1 MSVFLLRSPDKGDIC
16 DLNVR
21 DQVKGW
27 LIVNSFVK
35 WDKFS
40 EIYEL
45 LLEAG
50 FSKGIDLEMKSSTD
64 IFCSVQSGFEGME
77 LPDFVIFWDKDI
89 LLARRLEQAGLR
101 LFNPSESIEVCDD
114 KGQTAIA
121 LQAKGIRTPL
131 TFLSPKAYPS
141 FGCTDLSFL
150 DKAESVLGYPM
161 VIKENRGSFGKQVH
175 LAHDRREAEELIEG
189 FKEHPFIMQE
199 YIAASG
205 GRDVRI
211 NVVGGRVVA
220 SMYRYNDNDFRSN
233 ITNGGSMK
241 KYDADPAQ
249 AEIAVKACEAIGLD
263 FAGVDVLF
271 GEDGPIICEV
281 NSNPHFKTTLEC
293 TGINM
298 AEHIMAH
305 ILKVMNGE

>member
-1 MSVFLLRSPDKGDIC
+1 M
-16 DLNVR
+16 N
-21 DQVKGW
+21 GW

-45 LLEAG
+45 LLNAG
-50 FSKGIDLEMKSSTD
+50 RKVGVSLEMKTSSD
-64 IFCSVQSGFEGME
+64 IFCSVQSEFSDLE
-77 LPDFVIFWDKDI
+77 LPDFAIFWDKDI
-89 LLARRLEQAGLR
+89 LLARRLEKMGLR
-101 LFNPSESIEVCDD
+101 LFNSSESIETCDD

-121 LQAKGIRTPL
+121 LLDGGIRTPK
-131 TFLSPKAYPS
+131 TFLSPKAYPA
-141 FGCTDLSFL
+141 FGCTDMAFL
-150 DKAESVLGYPM
+150 RKAEEALGYPM
-161 VIKENRGSFGKQVH
+161 VIKENRGSFGQQVH
-175 LAHDRREAEELIEG
+175 LVNNSYEAERLIAS
-189 FKEHPFIMQE
+189 FKEHPFVMQE
-199 YIAASG
+199 YIEESA
-205 GRDVRI
+205 GRDVRV

-241 KYDADPAQ
+241 KYEASEAQ
-249 AEIAVKACEAIGLD
+249 AKIAIDACKAIGLD

-271 GEDGPIICEV
+271 GKNGPIICEV

-298 AEHIMAH
+298 AEHIISH
-305 ILKVMNGE
+305 IAEVMGA

>member
-1 MSVFLLRSPDKGDIC
+1 M
-16 DLNVR
+16 N
-21 DQVKGW
+21 GW

-45 LLEAG
+45 LLNAG
-50 FSKGIDLEMKSSTD
+50 RKVGVSLEMKTSSD
-64 IFCSVQSGFEGME
+64 IFCSVQSSFSDLE
-77 LPDFVIFWDKDI
+77 LPDFAIFWDKDI
-89 LLARRLEQAGLR
+89 LLARRLEKMGLR
-101 LFNPSESIEVCDD
+101 LFNSSESIETCDD

-121 LQAKGIRTPL
+121 LLDGGIRTPK
-131 TFLSPKAYPS
+131 TFLSPKAYPA
-141 FGCTDLSFL
+141 FGCTDMAFL
-150 DKAESVLGYPM
+150 RKAEEALGYPM
-161 VIKENRGSFGKQVH
+161 VIKENRGSFGQQVH
-175 LAHDRREAEELIEG
+175 LVNNSYEAERLIAS

-199 YIAASG
+199 YIEESA
-205 GRDVRI
+205 GRDVRV

-220 SMYRYNDNDFRSN
+220 SKYRYNDNDFRSN

-241 KYDADPAQ
+241 KYEASEAQ
-249 AEIAVKACEAIGLD
+249 AKIAIDACKAIGLD

-271 GEDGPIICEV
+271 GKNGPIICEV

-298 AEHIMAH
+298 AEHIISH
-305 ILKVMNGE
+305 IAEVMGA

>member
-1 MSVFLLRSPDKGDIC
+1 M
-16 DLNVR
+16 N
-21 DQVKGW
+21 GW

-45 LLEAG
+45 LLDAG
-50 FSKGIDLEMKSSTD
+50 KKIGVSLEMKTSSD
-64 IFCSVQSGFEGME
+64 IFCSVQSEFDSLK
-77 LPDFVIFWDKDI
+77 LPDFAIFWDKDI
-89 LLARRLEQAGLR
+89 LLAKRLEKLGLR
-101 LFNPSESIEVCDD
+101 LFNSSDSIETCDD

-121 LQAKGIRTPL
+121 LQEGGIRTPL
-131 TFLSPKAYPS
+131 TFLSPKAYPA
-141 FGCTDLSFL
+141 FGCTDMTFL
-150 DKAESVLGYPM
+150 RKAEEKLGFPM
-161 VIKENRGSFGKQVH
+161 VIKENRGSFGQQVH
-175 LAHDRREAEELIEG
+175 LVKNSYEAERLIAS

-199 YIAASG
+199 YIEESA
-205 GRDVRI
+205 GRDVRV

-241 KYDADPAQ
+241 KYEASEAQ
-249 AEIAVKACEAIGLD
+249 AKIAIDACKAIGLD

-271 GEDGPIICEV
+271 GKDGPIICEV

-298 AEHIMAH
+298 AEHIISH
-305 ILKVMNGE
+305 IAEVMGA

>member
-1 MSVFLLRSPDKGDIC
+1 M
-16 DLNVR
+16 N
-21 DQVKGW
+21 GW

-45 LLEAG
+45 LLDAG
-50 FSKGIDLEMKSSTD
+50 QERGVSLEMKTSSDT
-64 IFCSVQSGFEGME
+64 FCSVQSEFDPLK
-77 LPDFVIFWDKDI
+77 LPDFAIFWDKDI
-89 LLARRLEQAGLR
+89 LLAKRLEKMGLR
-101 LFNPSESIEVCDD
+101 LFNSSDSIETCDD

-121 LQAKGIRTPL
+121 LQAGGIRTPL
-131 TFLSPKAYPS
+131 TFLSPKAYPA
-141 FGCTDLSFL
+141 FGCTDMTFL
-150 DKAESVLGYPM
+150 RKAEEKLGYPM
-161 VIKENRGSFGKQVH
+161 VIKENRGSFGQQVH
-175 LAHDRREAEELIEG
+175 LVNNAYEAERLIAS

-199 YIAASG
+199 YIEESA
-205 GRDVRI
+205 GRDVRV

-241 KYDADPAQ
+241 KYEASEAQ
-249 AEIAVKACEAIGLD
+249 AKIAIDACKAIGLD

-271 GEDGPIICEV
+271 GKDGPIICEV

-298 AEHIMAH
+298 AEHIISH
-305 ILKVMNGE
+305 IAEVMGA

>member
-1 MSVFLLRSPDKGDIC
+1 M
-16 DLNVR
+16 
-21 DQVKGW
+21 KGW

-45 LLEAG
+45 LLSAG
-50 FSKGIDLEMKSSTD
+50 KAEGVDLEMKSSTD
-64 IFCSVQSGFEGME
+64 VFCSVQSGFKDTS

-89 LLARRLEQAGLR
+89 LLARRLEKAGLR

-121 LQAKGIRTPL
+121 LMDKGIRTPL

-150 DKAESVLGYPM
+150 DKAEEALGYPM

-175 LAHDRREAEELIEG
+175 LVHDRAEAEALIAG

-199 YIAASG
+199 FIEESK

-211 NVVGGRVVA
+211 NVVGGKVVA

-241 KYDADPAQ
+241 SFEADPAQ
-249 AEIAVKACEAIGLD
+249 AKEAIKACEAIGLD

-271 GEDGPIICEV
+271 GKDGPIICEV

-305 ILKVMNGE
+305 ILEVMS

>member
-1 MSVFLLRSPDKGDIC
+1 M
-16 DLNVR
+16 N
-21 DQVKGW
+21 GW

-45 LLEAG
+45 LLNAG
-50 FSKGIDLEMKSSTD
+50 RKVGVSLEMKTSSD
-64 IFCSVQSGFEGME
+64 IFCSVQSRFSDLE
-77 LPDFVIFWDKDI
+77 LPDFAIFWDKDI
-89 LLARRLEQAGLR
+89 LLARRLEKMGLR
-101 LFNPSESIEVCDD
+101 LFNSSESIETCDD

-121 LQAKGIRTPL
+121 LLDGGIRTPV
-131 TFLSPKAYPS
+131 TFLSPKAYPA
-141 FGCTDLSFL
+141 FGCTDMAFL
-150 DKAESVLGYPM
+150 RKAEEALGYPM
-161 VIKENRGSFGKQVH
+161 VIKENRGSFGQQVH
-175 LAHDRREAEELIEG
+175 LVNNSYEAERLIAS
-189 FKEHPFIMQE
+189 FKEHPFILQE
-199 YIAASG
+199 YIEESA
-205 GRDVRI
+205 GRDVRV

-241 KYDADPAQ
+241 KYEASEAQ
-249 AEIAVKACEAIGLD
+249 AKIAIDACKAIGLD

-271 GEDGPIICEV
+271 GKNGPIICEV

-298 AEHIMAH
+298 AEHIISH
-305 ILKVMNGE
+305 IAEVMGA

>member
-1 MSVFLLRSPDKGDIC
+1 M
-16 DLNVR
+16 N
-21 DQVKGW
+21 GW

-45 LLEAG
+45 LLDAG
-50 FSKGIDLEMKSSTD
+50 KKIGVSLEMKTSSD
-64 IFCSVQSGFEGME
+64 IFCSVQSEFGPLK
-77 LPDFVIFWDKDI
+77 LPDFAIFWDKDI
-89 LLARRLEQAGLR
+89 LLARRLEKMGLR
-101 LFNPSESIEVCDD
+101 LFNSSESIETCDD

-121 LQAKGIRTPL
+121 LQAGGIRTPL
-131 TFLSPKAYPS
+131 TFLSPKAYPA
-141 FGCTDLSFL
+141 FGCTDMNFL
-150 DKAESVLGYPM
+150 RKAEEKLGYPM
-161 VIKENRGSFGKQVH
+161 VIKENRGSFGQQVH
-175 LAHDRREAEELIEG
+175 LASNAYEAERLIAS

-199 YIAASG
+199 YIEESA
-205 GRDVRI
+205 GRDVRV

-241 KYDADPAQ
+241 KYEASEAQ
-249 AEIAVKACEAIGLD
+249 AKIAIDACKAIGLD

-271 GEDGPIICEV
+271 GKDGPIICEV

-298 AEHIMAH
+298 AEHIISH
-305 ILKVMNGE
+305 IAEVMGA

>member
-1 MSVFLLRSPDKGDIC
+1 M
-16 DLNVR
+16 
-21 DQVKGW
+21 KGW

-40 EIYEL
+40 EIYNL

-50 FSKGIDLEMKSSTD
+50 NKVGVELEMKTSSD
-64 IFCSVQSGFEGME
+64 IFCSVQSRFGDLE
-77 LPDFVIFWDKDI
+77 LPDFGIFWDKDI
-89 LLARRLEQAGLR
+89 LLASRLERLGLR
-101 LFNPSESIEVCDD
+101 LFNSSQSIEACDD

-121 LQAKGIRTPL
+121 LVEGGIRTPK
-131 TFLSPKAYPS
+131 TFLSPKAYPT
-141 FGCTDLSFL
+141 FGCTDMTFL
-150 DKAESVLGYPM
+150 RKAEEEIGYPM
-161 VIKENRGSFGKQVH
+161 VIKENRGSFGQQVH
-175 LAHDRREAEELIEG
+175 LVKNSYEAEMLIAS

-199 YIAASG
+199 YIEESA

-211 NVVGGRVVA
+211 NVVGDRVVA

-241 KYDADPAQ
+241 SFTATKEQEELA
-249 AEIAVKACEAIGLD
+249 IAACKALGLD

-271 GEDGPIICEV
+271 GKEGPIICEV

-298 AEHIMAH
+298 AEYIISYIKEYVDERKKSASC
-305 ILKVMNGE
+305 IF

>member
-1 MSVFLLRSPDKGDIC
+1 M
-16 DLNVR
+16 N
-21 DQVKGW
+21 GW

-45 LLEAG
+45 LLNAG
-50 FSKGIDLEMKSSTD
+50 RKVGVSLEMKSSSD
-64 IFCSVQSGFEGME
+64 IFCSVQSEFSDLE
-77 LPDFVIFWDKDI
+77 LPDFAIFWDKDI
-89 LLARRLEQAGLR
+89 LLARRLEKMGLR
-101 LFNPSESIEVCDD
+101 LFNSSESIETCDD
-114 KGQTAIA
+114 KVQTAIA
-121 LQAKGIRTPL
+121 LLDGGIRTPV
-131 TFLSPKAYPS
+131 TFLSPKAYPA
-141 FGCTDLSFL
+141 FGCTDMAFL
-150 DKAESVLGYPM
+150 RKAEEALGYPM
-161 VIKENRGSFGKQVH
+161 VIKENRGSFGQQVH
-175 LAHDRREAEELIEG
+175 LVNNSYEAERLIAS

-199 YIAASG
+199 YIEESA
-205 GRDVRI
+205 GRDVRV

-241 KYDADPAQ
+241 KYEASEAQ
-249 AEIAVKACEAIGLD
+249 AKIAIDACKAIGLD

-271 GEDGPIICEV
+271 GKNGPIICEV

-298 AEHIMAH
+298 AEHIISH
-305 ILKVMNGE
+305 IAEVMGA

>member
-1 MSVFLLRSPDKGDIC
+1 M
-16 DLNVR
+16 N
-21 DQVKGW
+21 GW

-45 LLEAG
+45 LLNAG
-50 FSKGIDLEMKSSTD
+50 RKVGVSLEMKSSSD
-64 IFCSVQSGFEGME
+64 IFCSVQSEFSDLE
-77 LPDFVIFWDKDI
+77 LPDFAIFWDKDI
-89 LLARRLEQAGLR
+89 LLARRLEKMGLR
-101 LFNPSESIEVCDD
+101 LFNSSESIETCDD

-121 LQAKGIRTPL
+121 LLDGGIRTPV
-131 TFLSPKAYPS
+131 TFLSPKAYPA
-141 FGCTDLSFL
+141 FGCTDMAFL
-150 DKAESVLGYPM
+150 RKAEEALGYPM
-161 VIKENRGSFGKQVH
+161 VIKENRGSFGQQVH
-175 LAHDRREAEELIEG
+175 LVNNSYEAERLIAS

-199 YIAASG
+199 YIEESA
-205 GRDVRI
+205 GRDVRV

-241 KYDADPAQ
+241 KYEASEAQ
-249 AEIAVKACEAIGLD
+249 AKIAIDACKAIGLD

-271 GEDGPIICEV
+271 GKNGPIICEV

-298 AEHIMAH
+298 AEHIISH
-305 ILKVMNGE
+305 IAEVMGA

>member
-1 MSVFLLRSPDKGDIC
+1 MKDYSV
-16 DLNVR
+16 
-21 DQVKGW
+21 
-27 LIVNSFVK
+27 
-35 WDKFS
+35 
-40 EIYEL
+40 
-45 LLEAG
+45 
-50 FSKGIDLEMKSSTD
+50 
-64 IFCSVQSGFEGME
+64 
-77 LPDFVIFWDKDI
+77 KDI
-89 LLARRLEQAGLR
+89 R
-101 LFNPSESIEVCDD
+101 N
-114 KGQTAIA
+114 IA
-121 LQAKGIRTPL
+121 
-131 TFLSPKAYPS
+131 
-141 FGCTDLSFL
+141 
-150 DKAESVLGYPM
+150 VLGH
-161 VIKENRGSFGKQVH
+161 GSEGKTTLVESM
-175 LAHDRREAEELIEG
+175 LFSSGAIDRQGRVEEGNTVSDYDPEEVKRHIFVSRKYRKPELIEG

-199 YIAASG
+199 YIAVSG

>member
-1 MSVFLLRSPDKGDIC
+1 M
-16 DLNVR
+16 N
-21 DQVKGW
+21 GW

-45 LLEAG
+45 LLYAG
-50 FSKGIDLEMKSSTD
+50 KKIGVSLEMKTSSD
-64 IFCSVQSGFEGME
+64 IFCSVQSEFSELE
-77 LPDFVIFWDKDI
+77 LPDFAIFWDKDI
-89 LLARRLEQAGLR
+89 LLARRLEKMGLR
-101 LFNPSESIEVCDD
+101 LFNSSESIETCDD

-121 LQAKGIRTPL
+121 LLGGGIRTPK
-131 TFLSPKAYPS
+131 TFLSPKAYPA
-141 FGCTDLSFL
+141 FGCTDMAFL
-150 DKAESVLGYPM
+150 RKAEEALGYPM
-161 VIKENRGSFGKQVH
+161 VIKENRGSFGQQVH
-175 LAHDRREAEELIEG
+175 LVNNSYEAERLIAS

-199 YIAASG
+199 YIEESA
-205 GRDVRI
+205 GRDVRV

-241 KYDADPAQ
+241 KYEASEAQ
-249 AEIAVKACEAIGLD
+249 AKIAIDACKAIGLD

-271 GEDGPIICEV
+271 GKDGPIICEV

-298 AEHIMAH
+298 AEHIISH
-305 ILKVMNGE
+305 IAEVMGA

>member
-1 MSVFLLRSPDKGDIC
+1 M
-16 DLNVR
+16 N
-21 DQVKGW
+21 GW

-45 LLEAG
+45 LLNAG
-50 FSKGIDLEMKSSTD
+50 RKVGVSLEMKTSSD
-64 IFCSVQSGFEGME
+64 IFCSVQSRFSDLK
-77 LPDFVIFWDKDI
+77 LPDFAIFWDKDI
-89 LLARRLEQAGLR
+89 LLARRLEKMGLR
-101 LFNPSESIEVCDD
+101 LFNSSESIETCDD

-121 LQAKGIRTPL
+121 LLDGGIRTPV
-131 TFLSPKAYPS
+131 TFLSPKAYPA
-141 FGCTDLSFL
+141 FGCTDMAFL
-150 DKAESVLGYPM
+150 RKAEEALGYPM
-161 VIKENRGSFGKQVH
+161 VIKENRGSFGQQVY
-175 LAHDRREAEELIEG
+175 LVNNSYEAERLIAS

-199 YIAASG
+199 YIEESA
-205 GRDVRI
+205 GRDVRV

-241 KYDADPAQ
+241 KYEASDAQ
-249 AEIAVKACEAIGLD
+249 AKIAIDACKAIGLD

-271 GEDGPIICEV
+271 GKNGPIICEV

-298 AEHIMAH
+298 AEHIISH
-305 ILKVMNGE
+305 IAEVMGA

>member
-1 MSVFLLRSPDKGDIC
+1 M
-16 DLNVR
+16 N
-21 DQVKGW
+21 GW

-45 LLEAG
+45 LLNAG
-50 FSKGIDLEMKSSTD
+50 EKVGVSLEMKTSSD
-64 IFCSVQSGFEGME
+64 IFCSVQSGFSELK
-77 LPDFVIFWDKDI
+77 LPDFAIFWDKDI
-89 LLARRLEQAGLR
+89 LLARRLEKMGLR
-101 LFNPSESIEVCDD
+101 LFNSSESIETCDD

-121 LQAKGIRTPL
+121 LQSGGIRTPL
-131 TFLSPKAYPS
+131 TFLSPKAYPA
-141 FGCTDLSFL
+141 FGCTDMSFL
-150 DKAESVLGYPM
+150 RKAEEKLGYPM
-161 VIKENRGSFGKQVH
+161 VIKENRGSFGQQVH
-175 LAHDRREAEELIEG
+175 LVKDSYEAERLIAT

-199 YIAASG
+199 YVEESS
-205 GRDVRI
+205 GRDVRV

-241 KYDADPAQ
+241 KYEASEAQ
-249 AEIAVKACEAIGLD
+249 AKIAVDACKAIGLD

-271 GEDGPIICEV
+271 GKDGPIICEV

-298 AEHIMAH
+298 AEHIIGYIKEIMT
-305 ILKVMNGE
+305 K

>member
-1 MSVFLLRSPDKGDIC
+1 M
-16 DLNVR
+16 N
-21 DQVKGW
+21 GW

-45 LLEAG
+45 LLNAG
-50 FSKGIDLEMKSSTD
+50 KKIGVSLEMKTSSD
-64 IFCSVQSGFEGME
+64 IFCSVQSEFSELE
-77 LPDFVIFWDKDI
+77 LPDFAIFWDKDI
-89 LLARRLEQAGLR
+89 LLARRLEKMGLR
-101 LFNPSESIEVCDD
+101 LFNSSESIETCDD

-121 LQAKGIRTPL
+121 LLDGGIRTPK
-131 TFLSPKAYPS
+131 TFLSPKAYPA
-141 FGCTDLSFL
+141 FGCTDMAFL
-150 DKAESVLGYPM
+150 RKAEEVLGYPM
-161 VIKENRGSFGKQVH
+161 VIKENRGSFGQQVH
-175 LAHDRREAEELIEG
+175 LVNNSYEAERLIAS

-199 YIAASG
+199 YIEESA
-205 GRDVRI
+205 GRDVRV

-241 KYDADPAQ
+241 KYEASEAQ
-249 AEIAVKACEAIGLD
+249 AKIAIDACKAIGLD

-271 GEDGPIICEV
+271 GKDGPIICEV

-298 AEHIMAH
+298 AEHIISH
-305 ILKVMNGE
+305 IAEVMGA

>member
-1 MSVFLLRSPDKGDIC
+1 M
-16 DLNVR
+16 N
-21 DQVKGW
+21 GW

-45 LLEAG
+45 LLDAG
-50 FSKGIDLEMKSSTD
+50 KKIGVSLEMKTSSD
-64 IFCSVQSGFEGME
+64 IFCSVQSEFGPLK
-77 LPDFVIFWDKDI
+77 LPDFAIF
-89 LLARRLEQAGLR
+89 
-101 LFNPSESIEVCDD
+101 NSSESIETCDD

-121 LQAKGIRTPL
+121 LQAGGIRTPL
-131 TFLSPKAYPS
+131 TFLSPKAYPA
-141 FGCTDLSFL
+141 FGCTDMNFL
-150 DKAESVLGYPM
+150 RKAEEKLGYPM
-161 VIKENRGSFGKQVH
+161 VIKENRGSFGQQVH
-175 LAHDRREAEELIEG
+175 LVNNAYEAERLIAS

-199 YIAASG
+199 YIEESA
-205 GRDVRI
+205 GRDVRV

-241 KYDADPAQ
+241 KYEASEAQ
-249 AEIAVKACEAIGLD
+249 AKIAIDACKAIGLD

-271 GEDGPIICEV
+271 GKDGPIICEV

-298 AEHIMAH
+298 AEHIISH
-305 ILKVMNGE
+305 IAEVMGA

>member
-1 MSVFLLRSPDKGDIC
+1 M
-16 DLNVR
+16 N
-21 DQVKGW
+21 GW

-45 LLEAG
+45 LLNAG
-50 FSKGIDLEMKSSTD
+50 RKVGVSLEMKTSSD
-64 IFCSVQSGFEGME
+64 IFCSVQSEFSDLK
-77 LPDFVIFWDKDI
+77 LPDFAIFWDKDI
-89 LLARRLEQAGLR
+89 LLARRLEKMGLR
-101 LFNPSESIEVCDD
+101 LFNSSESIETCDD

-121 LQAKGIRTPL
+121 LLDGGIRTPK
-131 TFLSPKAYPS
+131 TFLSPKAYPA
-141 FGCTDLSFL
+141 FGCTDMAFL
-150 DKAESVLGYPM
+150 RKAEEALGYPM
-161 VIKENRGSFGKQVH
+161 VIKENRGSFGQQVH
-175 LAHDRREAEELIEG
+175 LVNNSYEAERLIAS

-199 YIAASG
+199 YIEESA
-205 GRDVRI
+205 GRDVRV

-241 KYDADPAQ
+241 KYEASEAQ
-249 AEIAVKACEAIGLD
+249 AKIAIDACKAIGLD

-271 GEDGPIICEV
+271 GKNGPIICEV

-298 AEHIMAH
+298 AEHIISH
-305 ILKVMNGE
+305 IAEVMGA

>member
-1 MSVFLLRSPDKGDIC
+1 M
-16 DLNVR
+16 N
-21 DQVKGW
+21 GW

-45 LLEAG
+45 LLDAG
-50 FSKGIDLEMKSSTD
+50 KKIGVSLEMKTSSD
-64 IFCSVQSGFEGME
+64 IFCSVQSEFAPLK
-77 LPDFVIFWDKDI
+77 LPDFAIFWDKDI
-89 LLARRLEQAGLR
+89 LLARRLEKMGLR
-101 LFNPSESIEVCDD
+101 LFNSSDSIETCDD

-121 LQAKGIRTPL
+121 LQAGGIRTPL
-131 TFLSPKAYPS
+131 TFLSPKAYPA
-141 FGCTDLSFL
+141 FGCTDMNFL
-150 DKAESVLGYPM
+150 RKAEEKLGYPM
-161 VIKENRGSFGKQVH
+161 VIKENRGSFGQQVH
-175 LAHDRREAEELIEG
+175 LASNAYEAERLIAS

-199 YIAASG
+199 YIEESA
-205 GRDVRI
+205 GRDVRV

-241 KYDADPAQ
+241 KYEASEAQ
-249 AEIAVKACEAIGLD
+249 AKIAIDACKAIGLD

-271 GEDGPIICEV
+271 GKDGPIICEV

-298 AEHIMAH
+298 AEHIISH
-305 ILKVMNGE
+305 IAEVMGA

>member
-1 MSVFLLRSPDKGDIC
+1 M
-16 DLNVR
+16 N
-21 DQVKGW
+21 GW

-45 LLEAG
+45 LLNAG
-50 FSKGIDLEMKSSTD
+50 RKVGVSLEMKSSSD
-64 IFCSVQSGFEGME
+64 IFCSVQSEFSDLE
-77 LPDFVIFWDKDI
+77 LPDFAIFWDKDI
-89 LLARRLEQAGLR
+89 LLARRLEKMGLR
-101 LFNPSESIEVCDD
+101 LFNSSESIETCDD

-121 LQAKGIRTPL
+121 LLDGGIRTPV
-131 TFLSPKAYPS
+131 TFLSPKAYPA
-141 FGCTDLSFL
+141 FGCTDMAFL
-150 DKAESVLGYPM
+150 RKAEEALGYPM
-161 VIKENRGSFGKQVH
+161 VIKENRGSFGQQVH
-175 LAHDRREAEELIEG
+175 LVNNSYEAERLIAS

-199 YIAASG
+199 YIEESA
-205 GRDVRI
+205 GRDVRV

-241 KYDADPAQ
+241 KYEASEAQ
-249 AEIAVKACEAIGLD
+249 AKIAIDACKAIGLD

-271 GEDGPIICEV
+271 GKNGPIICEV

-298 AEHIMAH
+298 AEHIISH
-305 ILKVMNGE
+305 IVEVMGA